1 VSTSTD
7 IVTQYLDAFV
17 DDDPAKITGF
27 VAAEFRNEH
36 LSALGSGSQGREEY
50 ARRLP
55 GFLSTFTD
63 RRYAIEATVEQ
74 GRASE
79 TDIVVRYRFEAT
91 YDGHRINIPGVMW
104 FGVDRGLITSRV
116 DVWDSLTFLQQT
128 GQR

>member
-1 VSTSTD
+1 M
-7 IVTQYLDAFV
+7 TQYLDAFV
-17 DDDPAKITGF
+17 GEDPAKIAGF
-27 VAAEFRNEH
+27 VSAEFRNEH

-55 GFLSTFTD
+55 GFLSTFID
-63 RRYAIEATVEQ
+63 RRYTIEAIVEQ
-74 GRASE
+74 IGASE
-79 TDIVVRYRFEAT
+79 IDIVVRYRFEAT

-104 FGVDRGLITSRV
+104 FGVGQGLITRRV